1 MDKTGLNTQ
10 KMIYHPSFGGQP
22 KTAPI
27 KNNGK
32 IEKDYGINWDKM
44 QKVIDDL
51 HKKPSVIPIPEYL
64 RQNPIIG
71 PGRGNDLPYGRRAW
85 PGDPTMK
92 PMHGYDAPFGRG
104 PKPRD
109 PIMDPVVDRDPR
121 KQPVLQ
127 NPLEGFWGKPVTTN
141 PTPTENPRLDQRIKD
156 EIVKLK
162 SGKAKPSNSESK
174 VDKGLKSQIE
184 FNSKE
189 ISNSEKA
196 KPSNSESK
204 VHKGLKSQTEVNLK
218 EMKSKRNYKL

>member
-1 MDKTGLNTQ
+1 
-10 KMIYHPSFGGQP
+10 MIYHPSIGGQP

-32 IEKDYGINWDKM
+32 IEKDYAINWGKM

-51 HKKPSVIPIPEYL
+51 HKKPSVIPISDYL
-64 RQNPIIG
+64 RHG
-71 PGRGNDLPYGRRAW
+71 G
-85 PGDPTMK
+85 
-92 PMHGYDAPFGRG
+92 GYDAPFGRG

-109 PIMDPVVDRDPR
+109 PIMKPVVDREPG

-141 PTPTENPRLDQRIKD
+141 PTPAVNPRLDQRIKD

-174 VDKGLKSQIE
+174 VDKGLKSQ
-184 FNSKE
+184 
-189 ISNSEKA
+189 
-196 KPSNSESK
+196 
-204 VHKGLKSQTEVNLK
+204 TEVNLK